1 MAELQIDPARVR
13 WTVDGRP
20 ASEPEAIAALADR
33 PLLVLM
39 HGYGSFEGD
48 LIELAPLLP
57 AAVCASPRAP
67 LVAPAPV
74 ENGYAWFPLS
84 FGAQGLAQD
93 PTPERFEGTAPH
105 AAAVVALA
113 WIDGIV
119 ARALEAGA
127 ATAPPVALLGFSQ
140 GGAMVASLLRLR
152 PRGFA
157 AGVICS
163 GFVPAGSSADDPAL
177 AEARPPVFWGRDVA
191 DPVIDAA
198 RIDRTAAWL
207 PEHTT
212 LVRREYT
219 GILHGIGRE
228 EIDDIGAFLSPLLPA
243 TAVAEHAAS
252 RDGRTA

>member
-13 WTVDGRP
+13 WAVDGAP
-20 ASEPEAIAALADR
+20 VSEAEARSALRDR

-57 AAVCASPRAP
+57 RAVCASPRAP

-74 ENGYAWFPLS
+74 ENGYAWFPLE

-93 PTPERFEGTAPH
+93 PTPESFDGTAPH
-105 AAAVVALA
+105 AAALTTLA
-113 WIDGIV
+113 WIDDLV
-119 ARALEAGA
+119 AEAEG
-127 ATAPPVALLGFSQ
+127 TPTVALLGFSQ
-140 GGAMVASLLRLR
+140 GGAMVTSLLRLR

-163 GFVPAGSSADDPAL
+163 GFVPAGRFDGDAAL
-177 AEARPPVFWGRDVA
+177 AAARPPVFWGRDVD

-198 RIDRTAAWL
+198 RIARTAAWL
-207 PEHTT
+207 PEHTA
-212 LVRREYT
+212 LEYREYS
-219 GILHGIGRE
+219 GILHGIGRDE
-228 EIDDIGAFLSPLLPA
+228 LTDIAAFLAPHLEADRAS
-243 TAVAEHAAS
+243 AAS
-252 RDGRTA
+252 ADDADRRRA

>member
-13 WTVDGRP
+13 WAVDGAP
-20 ASEPEAIAALADR
+20 ASEAEALAALADR

-57 AAVCASPRAP
+57 PAVCASPRAP

-84 FGAQGLAQD
+84 FGAQGLAHD
-93 PTPERFEGTAPH
+93 PVPARFAGTAPH
-105 AAAVVALA
+105 AAAVAALD
-113 WIDGIV
+113 WIDGILD
-119 ARALEAGA
+119 RAIGAGA
-127 ATAPPVALLGFSQ
+127 ERRPPVALFGFSQ
-140 GGAMVASLLRLR
+140 GGAMVTSLLRLR
-152 PRGFA
+152 PGGFA

-163 GFVPAGSSADDPAL
+163 GFVPAGTFEGDRAL
-177 AEARPPVFWGRDVA
+177 AAARPPVFWGRDVE

-198 RIDRTAAWL
+198 RIARTAEWL
-207 PEHTT
+207 PEHTA

-219 GILHGIGRE
+219 GILHGIGRDE
-228 EIDDIGAFLSPLLPA
+228 LGDIAAFLRPLLA
-243 TAVAEHAAS
+243 AERVPAAS
-252 RDGRTA
+252 TDGSDPR